1 MIYDFLYENLNFLYE
16 NLRFSQ
22 CKIWIIFS
30 MIFLMIHKIS
40 FRLTR
45 KFSLTNSCWVCSTL
59 PILDKF
65 RLCCFTPFCSH
76 DVPVGR
82 CQGLHHHWI
91 STVFFS
97 ITGLACSHANFY
109 QENWVEDWLNSKK
122 CGNQWVLGNCPYGLW
137 LAASGARRLPLVN
150 NTNFDI
156 WLNGL
161 GVLTAWR
168 LQ

>member
-22 CKIWIIFS
+22 WKIWIIFS

-91 STVFFS
+91 STAIRLLRVCKRHVRWEGTCQRHKS
-97 ITGLACSHANFY
+97 TCDTLML
-109 QENWVEDWLNSKK
+109 LNSTKNSPVAAGWNPQLLANWIEKK
-122 CGNQWVLGNCPYGLW
+122 RLSNRYVWPKKGL
-137 LAASGARRLPLVN
+137 N
-150 NTNFDI
+150 
-156 WLNGL
+156 
-161 GVLTAWR
+161 
-168 LQ
+168 